1 MGRWIAIVA
10 GMLLAAAA
18 GYFAGSRGP
27 GSQSTQTQRF
37 ESRLQETRS
46 ELTELREQKQELQ
59 ERLNQVTKEQER
71 LAQENEILRKREV
84 TDELLHG
91 GGGALPAQPLK

>member
-1 MGRWIAIVA
+1 MGRWIATIT
-10 GMLLAAAA
+10 GILLAAAA
-18 GYFAGSRGP
+18 GYLVGSRGP
-27 GSQSTQTQRF
+27 GTQSTKTQRF

-71 LAQENEILRKREV
+71 LAQENEILRKREI

-91 GGGALPAQPLK
+91 GGGELPAQPLK

>member
-10 GMLLAAAA
+10 GILLAAGA
-18 GYFAGSRGP
+18 GYLVGSRGA
-27 GSQSTQTQRF
+27 GSQSPQAQRF

-46 ELTELREQKQELQ
+46 ELAELREQKQELQ
-59 ERLNQVTKEQER
+59 ERLDQVTKEQER

-84 TDELLHG
+84 TDELLTGRG
-91 GGGALPAQPLK
+91 GELPAQPLK